1 MRDADALG
9 LLTVLLCLIGSMFF
23 SGSETAIT
31 SFDAHRAKRM
41 VEEDGRSG
49 RIMAFWVHDPVR
61 VLSTILVGNNI
72 ANTLMGAVITAMAI
86 RHLEG
91 GPWGDYAVGIA
102 VFLATALLLIV
113 GEITPKALGK
123 LFSDRFTLP
132 ALWLLRVL
140 SRVMAPILWIVM
152 PLTNRIIRR
161 AAPDAGASASQAR
174 VTSDDISYMIK
185 VGHREGSIAADQAAL
200 MSGLVRFEAKIARD
214 IMIPENRVTAVNVAW
229 DVRQVREVAIR
240 SGHSRFPVYDVSL
253 IKHVRGV
260 LHIKQMV
267 GLADSDSVA
276 RLVRPPVFISQSMR
290 LHDLLQRFKDQR
302 VHLAIVVDDAGDTVG
317 VVTLEDVLE
326 QIVGQIF
333 DETDRAPLPGVA
345 AEQGGAHLV
354 DGQESLR
361 RIEEMLG
368 VDLPELE
375 GVGSVG
381 DLLAHLGGQI
391 PTTGSVF
398 LWEGLRFRVLE
409 ADARHLVRVRVDR
422 PSDESTLA
430 DG

>member
-1 MRDADALG
+1 MSDADALG
-9 LLTVLLCLIGSMFF
+9 LLLVLLCLTASMFF

-31 SFDAHRAKRM
+31 SFDAHRAQRI

-49 RIMAFWVHDPVR
+49 KLMAFWVHDPVR

-72 ANTLMGAVITAMAI
+72 ANTLLGAVITAMAI

-91 GPWGDYAVGIA
+91 SRWGDYAVGAA
-102 VFLATALLLIV
+102 VFVATALLLVV

-123 LFSDRFTLP
+123 LFSDRFTIP
-132 ALWLLRVL
+132 ALWVLRLV
-140 SRVMAPILWIVM
+140 SRVIAPILWIVM
-152 PLTNRIIRR
+152 PLTDRLIRR
-161 AAPDAGASASQAR
+161 AAADADASGSLAR

-200 MSGLVRFEAKIARD
+200 LSGIVRFEAKIARD
-214 IMIPENRVTAVNVAW
+214 IMIPENRVTAVNLAW
-229 DVRQVREVAIR
+229 DVRQVREVALR
-240 SGHSRFPVYDVSL
+240 SGHSRFPVYEGSL
-253 IKHVRGV
+253 IKGIKGV

-267 GLADSDSVA
+267 GLADSDSIV
-276 RLVRPPVFISQSMR
+276 RLVRPPVFIGQSMR

-333 DETDRAPLPGVA
+333 DETDRAPFPGVV
-345 AEQGGAHLV
+345 EQAGAHTV
-354 DGQESLR
+354 DGQDSMR
-361 RIEEMLG
+361 RIEELLG
-368 VDLPELE
+368 VELPELE

-381 DLLAHLGGQI
+381 DLLTHLAGQI
-391 PTTGSVF
+391 PNAGSVF
-398 LWEGLRFRVLE
+398 LWEGLRFRVME

-422 PSDESTLA
+422 PAEGDSALA
-430 DG
+430 DS

>member
-1 MRDADALG
+1 MTAYSDFHRRSITQRDAFWAEQAALIDWKDQPKQICDYSNPPFARWYVG
-9 LLTVLLCLIGSMFF
+9 GTTNLCY
-23 SGSETAIT
+23 
-31 SFDAHRAKRM
+31 
-41 VEEDGRSG
+41 
-49 RIMAFWVHDPVR
+49 
-61 VLSTILVGNNI
+61 N
-72 ANTLMGAVITAMAI
+72 AVD
-86 RHLEG
+86 RHL
-91 GPWGDYAVGIA
+91 
-102 VFLATALLLIV
+102 
-113 GEITPKALGK
+113 KA
-123 LFSDRFTLP
+123 R
-132 ALWLLRVL
+132 
-140 SRVMAPILWIVM
+140 
-152 PLTNRIIRR
+152 
-161 AAPDAGASASQAR
+161 
-174 VTSDDISYMIK
+174 
-185 VGHREGSIAADQAAL
+185 ADQAAL

-214 IMIPENRVTAVNVAW
+214 IMIPENRVTAVNLAW

-240 SGHSRFPVYDVSL
+240 SGHSRFPVYDGSL
-253 IKHVRGV
+253 IKNVKGV

-333 DETDRAPLPGVA
+333 DETDRAPFPGVA

-361 RIEEMLG
+361 RIEELIG

-381 DLLAHLGGQI
+381 DLLTHLGGQI

-422 PSDESTLA
+422 PTDDSALA

>member
-1 MRDADALG
+1 
-9 LLTVLLCLIGSMFF
+9 MFF

-31 SFDAHRAKRM
+31 TFDAHRAQRM
-41 VEEDGRSG
+41 VEENSRAG
-49 RIMAFWVHDPVR
+49 RIMAFWVQDPVR
-61 VLSTILVGNNI
+61 VLSTILVGNNLV
-72 ANTLMGAVITAMAI
+72 NTLMGAVITAMAI

-91 GPWGDYAVGIA
+91 TAWGDYAVGLA
-102 VFLATALLLIV
+102 VFVSTALLLVI

-123 LFSDRFTLP
+123 LLSDRVTIP

-140 SRVMAPILWIVM
+140 SRVMAPLLWIVM
-152 PLTNRIIRR
+152 PLTNRLIRR
-161 AAPDAGASASQAR
+161 AAPEAAASATFAR

-200 MSGLVRFEAKIARD
+200 LSGIVRFEAKIARD
-214 IMIPENRVTAVNVAW
+214 IMIPESRVTAVNLAW
-229 DVRQVREVAIR
+229 DVRQVREVAVR
-240 SGHSRFPVYDVSL
+240 SGHSRFPVYDGSL
-253 IKHVRGV
+253 IKNVKGV

-276 RLVRPPVFISQSMR
+276 RLVRPAMFIGQSMR
-290 LHDLLQRFKDQR
+290 LHDLLQRFKEQR

-333 DETDRAPLPGVA
+333 DETDRAPFPGVA
-345 AEQGGAHLV
+345 DLAGAHMV
-354 DGQESLR
+354 DGQDSMR
-361 RIEEMLG
+361 HIEELLG
-368 VDLPELE
+368 VELPELE

-381 DLLAHLGGQI
+381 DLLTHLAGQI
-391 PTTGSVF
+391 PNAGSVF

-422 PSDESTLA
+422 PTGDDPLPDT
-430 DG
+430 